1 MPIWVHYLSDPWPF
15 PAADQRRRLGGKGA
29 SLRCL
34 REAGLIVPPGFT
46 ITTDAVREFLANGHW
61 PVGVEAEVAAA
72 FERLRVDA
80 AAGRSTEFDS
90 ARPLTV
96 AVRSGAETS
105 HPGLMRTILHCGW
118 TETLARQ
125 VNSAEAW
132 TEFADFLL
140 AIRPDLDP
148 SSRLNSVELCARLLE
163 QFRQRGPIR
172 DEPHFWLWEAI
183 KLVAES
189 SRSLPQ
195 SDGDAAPC
203 TAVTVQA
210 MFPAEVSGVLFSRDP
225 LEPQAAHLVIE
236 AVSGGGQ
243 RLMSGEVSPW
253 SCRLDRL
260 TLRPL
265 VEAQVSQPSLRPAGL
280 SEQHLEAIARA
291 ALRMETEF
299 AGNPVDLE
307 WGCASGRVVYF
318 QVRPLPLASNQESDT
333 KQQFGTVHCSPTLGG
348 SVDSCDLSESSRP
361 QGSGL
366 HLPGNVGAQPR
377 ESDRSQ
383 FTFEQVEEFRL
394 RTFADDGRP
403 LWVRHQ
409 LVESLPHPTPLS
421 WSVWE
426 QFLSPTGGLG
436 TLYRQ
441 LGFAPRR
448 FADGQGILQL
458 IAGRAYADPDR
469 LPQMICGSFP
479 LRYSHQRLI
488 ESADELHEPPTEFDP
503 ERLDPWFLLK
513 LPHLAWVMSRSAWRI
528 QQLRRTA
535 GRRFHESVVPEF
547 LNSLVDL
554 RAIDCRRLTLREL
567 VIHAEECRVWLFD
580 EWLPQLMLPGWL
592 GVQAWQAVT
601 RGLSKLLSADEV
613 QAVQIAL
620 LSRVS
625 YPAHEYD
632 LPAATGATLPFE
644 GEFELASTS
653 DEQPGAHLTPPNIVS
668 EIANTELPDWP
679 DALRQILSA
688 DRLPRLGRVIAGEL
702 KIVHRLL
709 PLREVGK
716 IYSRLGIAL
725 LRHILRELA
734 TRSGQG
740 ERLYFH
746 HWHELPLIA
755 EETTNGPTSARLND
769 RLAEW
774 TFWRTRDVPQVL
786 QAGHANPFQKSA
798 TSQNPGATETGCVA
812 RHFAARPLSPG
823 KAVGVIWNWSQE
835 SGIAPPP
842 GSVIVAS
849 SVDASTVLRCAAAVA
864 FIVEQGGLLSHAA
877 VTARFVKRP
886 MVVLE
891 GATSHLLVGTFA
903 EVDGDT
909 GAVTSRP

>member
-366 HLPGNVGAQPR
+366 HLPGNVQAHRANPIAVSSPSSKSKNFGCGHLPM
-377 ESDRSQ
+377 
-383 FTFEQVEEFRL
+383 T
-394 RTFADDGRP
+394 G
-403 LWVRHQ
+403 VRC
-409 LVESLPHPTPLS
+409 
-421 WSVWE
+421 
-426 QFLSPTGGLG
+426 GC
-436 TLYRQ
+436 
-441 LGFAPRR
+441 
-448 FADGQGILQL
+448 GINWLNRCR
-458 IAGRAYADPDR
+458 I
-469 LPQMICGSFP
+469 P
-479 LRYSHQRLI
+479 LRCRGASGNNSCHPP
-488 ESADELHEPPTEFDP
+488 ADWGRCIGNSVSRRDGSPMGRGSCNSSLAEPTQIP
-503 ERLDPWFLLK
+503 
-513 LPHLAWVMSRSAWRI
+513 
-528 QQLRRTA
+528 
-535 GRRFHESVVPEF
+535 
-547 LNSLVDL
+547 
-554 RAIDCRRLTLREL
+554 IDC
-567 VIHAEECRVWLFD
+567 
-580 EWLPQLMLPGWL
+580 
-592 GVQAWQAVT
+592 
-601 RGLSKLLSADEV
+601 
-613 QAVQIAL
+613 
-620 LSRVS
+620 
-625 YPAHEYD
+625 
-632 LPAATGATLPFE
+632 
-644 GEFELASTS
+644 
-653 DEQPGAHLTPPNIVS
+653 
-668 EIANTELPDWP
+668 
-679 DALRQILSA
+679 
-688 DRLPRLGRVIAGEL
+688 
-702 KIVHRLL
+702 HR
-709 PLREVGK
+709 
-716 IYSRLGIAL
+716 
-725 LRHILRELA
+725 
-734 TRSGQG
+734 
-740 ERLYFH
+740 
-746 HWHELPLIA
+746 
-755 EETTNGPTSARLND
+755 
-769 RLAEW
+769 
-774 TFWRTRDVPQVL
+774 
-786 QAGHANPFQKSA
+786 
-798 TSQNPGATETGCVA
+798 
-812 RHFAARPLSPG
+812 
-823 KAVGVIWNWSQE
+823 
-835 SGIAPPP
+835 
-842 GSVIVAS
+842 
-849 SVDASTVLRCAAAVA
+849 
-864 FIVEQGGLLSHAA
+864 
-877 VTARFVKRP
+877 
-886 MVVLE
+886 
-891 GATSHLLVGTFA
+891 
-903 EVDGDT
+903 
-909 GAVTSRP
+909 